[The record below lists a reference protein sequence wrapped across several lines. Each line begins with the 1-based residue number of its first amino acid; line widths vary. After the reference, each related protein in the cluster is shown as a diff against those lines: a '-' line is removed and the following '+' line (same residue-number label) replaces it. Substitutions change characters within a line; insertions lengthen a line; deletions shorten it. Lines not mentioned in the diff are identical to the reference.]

1 MQKQPGSRFFITIL
15 LCSLALLLSLFWA
28 YISAIVLAL
37 FIASVFYPLYL
48 RVKGLFRDREILS
61 SLFMTLFILLVLIL
75 PMGWFASTLSKEA
88 LDFYNT
94 TRNSVSLNKIHQAL
108 EGDSPLAQK
117 IRKIGDMAGFEYSPE
132 TIRTLSASV
141 GKKVGLFL
149 YDQGRSMASNLFSFL
164 VHFFLMMMT
173 VYYLFRDG
181 LRLKDYIT
189 QLLPVPRQ
197 QLEKVV
203 ETFQEMGKAIFI
215 GNGLAGVVQGILG
228 GFGFYIFG
236 INSPFLW
243 GTVIAF
249 MAFLPVIG
257 ASIVFLPAA
266 AILILQGKT
275 SAGLGFLA
283 YNICYS
289 SIIEYLIKPK
299 LIGQG
304 MQMNSLLVFI
314 GIIGGIKLFGILG
327 IIYGP
332 LIITI
337 FLTLA
342 AIYRL
347 EYKGEGSRE

>member
-1 MQKQPGSRFFITIL
+1 MKPQLGSKFFITFL

-28 YISAIVLAL
+28 YLSAIVLAL
-37 FIASVFYPLYL
+37 FIASVFYPLYA
-48 RVKGLFRDREILS
+48 RVKRLFKDREITS
-61 SLFMTLFILLVLIL
+61 ALFMTLFILLALII
-75 PMGWFASTLSKEA
+75 PMFWFASTISNEA

-94 TRNSVSLNKIHQAL
+94 TRDSVSLNKIQEAL
-108 EGDSPLAQK
+108 AGNSPFAQK
-117 IRKIGDMAGFEYSPE
+117 IRKVGDMVGLEFSPQ
-132 TIRTLSASV
+132 TLQSLSASV
-141 GKKVGLFL
+141 GTKVGLFL
-149 YDQGRSMASNLFSFL
+149 ANQGKAMASNLFSFL

-173 VYYLFRDG
+173 IYYLFKDG
-181 LRLKDYIT
+181 IRLKDYFT
-189 QLLPVPRQ
+189 RLLPVPEEQ
-197 QLEKVV
+197 SEKVMK
-203 ETFQEMGKAIFI
+203 TFQEMGRAIFI
-215 GNGLAGVVQGILG
+215 GNGLAGIVQGILG

-243 GTVIAF
+243 GTVISF

-257 ASIVFLPAA
+257 ASIVFIPAA
-266 AILILQGKT
+266 VILLLQGKT
-275 SAGLGFLA
+275 TAGLGFLA

-299 LIGQG
+299 LIGQE
-304 MQMNSLLVFI
+304 MRMNSLLVFI

-342 AIYRL
+342 EIYRQ
-347 EYKGEGSRE
+347 EYKEQGI

>member
-1 MQKQPGSRFFITIL
+1 MQNQPGSRIFITVL
-15 LCSLALLLSLFWA
+15 LCALALLLSLFWA
-28 YISAIVLAL
+28 YLSAIVLAL
-37 FIASVFYPLYL
+37 FIASVFYPLY
-48 RVKGLFRDREILS
+48 VKVKRLFKGREISS
-61 SLFMTLFILLVLIL
+61 SLFMTLFIFLVLII
-75 PMGWFASTLSKEA
+75 PMGWFASTLSTEA

-94 TRNSVSLNKIHQAL
+94 TRNSVSLNKIQQAL
-108 EGDSPLAQK
+108 ESDSPLAQK
-117 IRKIGDMAGFEYSPE
+117 IRKIGEMAGLEFSPE
-132 TIRTLSASV
+132 TLKTLSASV

-149 YDQGRSMASNLFSFL
+149 YEQGRSMASNLLSFL

-189 QLLPVPRQ
+189 QLLPVPGQ

-215 GNGLAGVVQGILG
+215 GNGLSGIVQGILG
-228 GFGFYIFG
+228 GFGFYVFG
-236 INSPFLW
+236 INSPLLW

-266 AILILQGKT
+266 AILILHGNT

-289 SIIEYLIKPK
+289 SIIEYFIKPK

-342 AIYRL
+342 EIYRQ
-347 EYKGEGSRE
+347 EYKV

>member
-1 MQKQPGSRFFITIL
+1 MQQQPGSRFFITVL

-37 FIASVFYPLYL
+37 FIASVFYPLYF
-48 RVKGLFRDREILS
+48 RVKRLFRDREISS

-75 PMGWFASTLSKEA
+75 PMGWFASTLSTEA

-94 TRNSVSLNKIHQAL
+94 TRNTVSLNKIQQAL
-108 EGDSPLAQK
+108 ESDSPLAQK
-117 IRKIGDMAGFEYSPE
+117 IRKIGTMVGLEYSPE
-132 TIRTLSASV
+132 TIKTLSATV

-215 GNGLAGVVQGILG
+215 GNGLSGVVQGVLG

-249 MAFLPVIG
+249 LAFLPIIG
-257 ASIVFLPAA
+257 ASIVFLPAT

-275 SAGLGFLA
+275 STGLGFLA

-299 LIGQG
+299 LIGQE
-304 MQMNSLLVFI
+304 MRMNSLLVFI

-337 FLTLA
+337 FLTLSE
-342 AIYRL
+342 IYRQ
-347 EYKGEGSRE
+347 EY

>member
-1 MQKQPGSRFFITIL
+1 MKPQLGSKFFITFL

-28 YISAIVLAL
+28 YLSAIVLAL
-37 FIASVFYPLYL
+37 FIASVFYPLYA
-48 RVKGLFRDREILS
+48 RVKRLFKDREITS
-61 SLFMTLFILLVLIL
+61 ALFMTLFILLALII
-75 PMGWFASTLSKEA
+75 PMFWFASTISNEA

-94 TRNSVSLNKIHQAL
+94 TRDSVSLNKIQEAL
-108 EGDSPLAQK
+108 AGDSPFAQK
-117 IRKIGDMAGFEYSPE
+117 IRKVGDMVGLEFSPE
-132 TIRTLSASV
+132 TLQSLSASV
-141 GKKVGLFL
+141 GTKVGLFL
-149 YDQGRSMASNLFSFL
+149 ANQGKAMASNLFSFL

-173 VYYLFRDG
+173 IYYLFKDG
-181 LRLKDYIT
+181 IRLKDYFT
-189 QLLPVPRQ
+189 RLLPVPEEQ
-197 QLEKVV
+197 SEKVMK
-203 ETFQEMGKAIFI
+203 TFQEMGRAIFI
-215 GNGLAGVVQGILG
+215 GNGLAGIVQGILG

-243 GTVIAF
+243 GTVISF

-257 ASIVFLPAA
+257 ASIVFIPAA
-266 AILILQGKT
+266 VILLLQGKT
-275 SAGLGFLA
+275 TAGLGFLA

-299 LIGQG
+299 LIGQE
-304 MQMNSLLVFI
+304 MRMNSLLVFI

-342 AIYRL
+342 EIYRQ
-347 EYKGEGSRE
+347 EYKEQGI